1 MVLRGSSSPV
11 ARPLRSLAAPR
22 TLGRLAAHWPLW
34 GLIVTVLIGILL
46 GAHQR
51 DAFAGVPLPFS
62 YVYWVLRLLM
72 AYLLFAGALALLE
85 LSPLTPRVSW
95 LWLALAAALLTL
107 PLFTLCVTMLDLLLG
122 EPEFGPAGFGMD
134 VSGAALS
141 PGAMVALFARES
153 LYHLDNHL
161 ALCALIVVPRLLLPP
176 RAETAL
182 PAAPAETVPAAAAE
196 TDLGS
201 APDEAAAAPR
211 PLPAP
216 AALRHPAP
224 AFLRRLA
231 PPVKGQLLAVQA
243 QEHYVRV
250 ITAEGAHCTLYRFG
264 DALRELEGLSGLQVH
279 RSFWVADAGVA
290 ALRNDRRGLR
300 IVLRNGEQVPVSA
313 RHTGIVQRR
322 YGGRLETV
330 A

>member
-1 MVLRGSSSPV
+1 MALRGSSNPM
-11 ARPLRSLAAPR
+11 P
-22 TLGRLAAHWPLW
+22 WPLW
-34 GLIVTVLIGILL
+34 GLIVTVLIGLLL

-51 DAFAGVPLPFS
+51 HAFGDSPLPLS
-62 YVYWVLRLLM
+62 YGYWVLRLLM

-122 EPEFGPAGFGMD
+122 EPEFGPTGFGVD
-134 VSGAALS
+134 GSGAALS
-141 PGAMVALFARES
+141 PGAMVALFGRES

-176 RAETAL
+176 RAETAEAGL
-182 PAAPAETVPAAAAE
+182 DSAPTEAGRVC
-196 TDLGS
+196 
-201 APDEAAAAPR
+201 APDEAAAPR

-216 AALRHPAP
+216 AALRHTAP
-224 AFLRRLA
+224 AFLRRLD
-231 PPVKGQLLAVQA
+231 PSVKGPLLAVQA

-250 ITAEGAHCTLYRFG
+250 ITAEGAQCTLYRFG